1 MDGGSVE
8 IDVTVDP
15 GGVRRG
21 MQSARAEIRQT
32 QQELRGIQK
41 QISEIEQM
49 RARVPADVFGRSFY
63 AKDLVALK
71 AQRAELQGIVNAE
84 RQATQAAQQ
93 RSRTLGGMVGRGGLR
108 SAGVAGAVGIGAY
121 LVGQN
126 LQELGGEGTP
136 ANRAGGFLSN
146 LVSGN
151 VVGAIKAAQEQVK
164 LTDDQVAKLAAT
176 GSLAG
181 TEFDKLR
188 SALDLKGGSE
198 GIYQV
203 ADALKEMGALTDEQ
217 VRKVRELRAEI
228 NAGYAL
234 QSYQQSSIGYAGAP
248 VMPNDRGGMLGVGA
262 ANAVVPSAAAAFDPK
277 GTLNLFR
284 RQQTALA
291 STTPGK
297 GDDIAETRRNIAY
310 LERLKKDVRIQGQ
323 ARTNLYQEIAQQQQ
337 TLAAL
342 TAKPPPKAP
351 KEPPVLP
358 PGLEMRLAKARTTI
372 GRTDDDLRELRRV
385 DAYLD
390 KAIEATKS
398 IDRKTKLLER
408 QGQTRSEIDA
418 ILQGQQGTT
427 TNIAVNAASV
437 LGGLG
442 QGPFLTS
449 PVAQFAQ
456 GFGFKPRA
464 RDYLRDIRSQVQ
476 AGTKLDRQLGMLRKR
491 GASDQLI
498 GELAGQG
505 LGAADLVNA
514 LAKGPAS
521 LVRQYSRAAE
531 KREEVAARVQTLTAE
546 IQTANIVIRNG
557 TVTGI
562 DRNGD
567 GKITGSERFTSGPA
581 DR

>member
-21 MQSARAEIRQT
+21 MQTARAEIRQT

-136 ANRAGGFLSN
+136 AHRAGGFLSN

-164 LTDDQVAKLAAT
+164 LTDDQVKQLGTTSTMSSRDIDKLAA
-176 GSLAG
+176 SLTAMG
-181 TEFDKLR
+181 
-188 SALDLKGGSE
+188 
-198 GIYQV
+198 QV
-203 ADALKEMGALTDEQ
+203 DAAKSIRD
-217 VRKVRELRAEI
+217 LRAEI
-228 NAGYAL
+228 NATNAL
-234 QSYQQSSIGYAGAP
+234 NFYQQSSIGYAGAP
-248 VMPNDRGGMLGVGA
+248 VMPSDRGGMLGVGA
-262 ANAVVPSAAAAFDPK
+262 AEAVVPAAQPVK
-277 GTLNLFR
+277 LGTLNDFR
-284 RQQTALA
+284 RQRTAIA
-291 STTPGK
+291 ATTPGTV
-297 GDDIAETRRNIAY
+297 DDIAETRKNIAY
-310 LERLKKDVRIQGQ
+310 LQRLTRDKGIEGKY
-323 ARTNLYQEIAQQQQ
+323 RTNLYTEIAQQQQ

-342 TAKPPPKAP
+342 TAKPPA
-351 KEPPVLP
+351 KEPPLLP

-372 GRTDDDLRELRRV
+372 NRTDDDLRELRRV

-390 KAIEATKS
+390 KAIAATKN
-398 IDRKTKLLER
+398 IDRKTRLLQL
-408 QGQTRSEIDA
+408 QGQTRGEIQS
-418 ILQGQQGTT
+418 ITQGNAPTDTT
-427 TNIAVNAASV
+427 LAVNPASV

-514 LAKGPAS
+514 LAKEPAS
-521 LVRQYSRAAE
+521 LVRQYERQYERRGEA
-531 KREEVAARVQTLTAE
+531 AARITQQELSVQAQTVTIQAANVTLAGTRRGGDP
-546 IQTANIVIRNG
+546 NPRDPFDLMDKRNG
-557 TVTGI
+557 AI
-562 DRNGD
+562 
-567 GKITGSERFTSGPA
+567 RFTAGPV